1 MARILVV
8 DDAVFARMKCVRLLT
23 EQGFSVDEAKNG
35 AEAIEMYKTHRPD
48 VVLLDI
54 TMPDMDGLAAL
65 KEIIEVDPNAKVAMV
80 SAMGQRAMV
89 MEALELGARDFVM
102 KPFDTGRLLQA
113 VQKLMS

>member
-8 DDAVFARMKCVRLLT
+8 DDAVFARMKCVRLLV
-23 EQGFSVDEAKNG
+23 EQGFNVDEAKNG
-35 AEAIEMYKTHRPD
+35 AEAIEMYKTLRPD

-102 KPFDTGRLLQA
+102 KPFDTNRLLQA

>member
-8 DDAVFARMKCVRLLT
+8 DDAVFARRKCVRLLA
-23 EQGFSVDEAKNG
+23 EQGFKVDEAKNG
-35 AEAIEMYKTHRPD
+35 AEAIEMYKMRRPD
-48 VVLLDI
+48 AVLLDI

-65 KEIIEVDPNAKVAMV
+65 KEIIDVDPEAKVAMV

-89 MEALELGARDFVM
+89 TEALELGARDFVM
-102 KPFDTGRLLQA
+102 KPFDTSRLLQA

>member
-1 MARILVV
+1 MAKILVV

-23 EQGFSVDEAKNG
+23 EKGFNVDEAKNG
-35 AEAIEMYKTHRPD
+35 AEAIEMYKTYHPD

-54 TMPDMDGLAAL
+54 TMPDMDGLSAL
-65 KEIIEVDPNAKVAMV
+65 KGIIDVDPNAKVAMV

-102 KPFDTGRLLQA
+102 KPFDTIRLMQA
-113 VQKLMS
+113 VEKLLS